1 MRSGKQIIVCL
12 FIERLM
18 VTGGISVSGVAK
30 YQISFMQGLILITN
44 TVLHTD
50 LETSGL
56 FEW

>member
-1 MRSGKQIIVCL
+1 MQSGKQIIVCL

-56 FEW
+56 FE